1 MLFTKRQR
9 QPEPNRAFDEVRKRN
24 AEQDALLRELFGMPG
39 AELGGKLGR
48 AVDRKIQACMMTT
61 GAKMREIERQL
72 RALQEMCDRMYL
84 ERCSDASSKQS
95 NRCNDERRN
104 QDDGRETN

>member
-48 AVDRKIQACMMTT
+48 AVDRKIQAYMMAT
-61 GAKMREIERQL
+61 GAKMREMERRIDTMQI
-72 RALQEMCDRMYL
+72 MCDRMYL
-84 ERCSDASSKQS
+84 ELEKQPERGGNES
-95 NRCNDERRN
+95 AEGADRTND
-104 QDDGRETN
+104 